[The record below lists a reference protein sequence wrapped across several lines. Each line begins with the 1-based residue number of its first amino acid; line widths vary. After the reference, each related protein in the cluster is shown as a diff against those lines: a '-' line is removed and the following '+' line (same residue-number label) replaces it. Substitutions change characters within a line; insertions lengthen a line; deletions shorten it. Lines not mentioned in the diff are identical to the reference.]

1 MPNSGRIKGLQMQGG
16 DSKGGVNTSQ
26 NASNNPKASSSPSA
40 RTGVG
45 RRAKVAPKGPA
56 KSPSKSEPKS
66 GPVVLSQRD
75 YQELMAVLQTYE
87 RLAQVDPDT
96 TQRMRLME
104 RMHRLREGVFNRIFP
119 VFVAGYC
126 ANLCLFGGLI
136 LADRLLLPLAALWTN
151 VAHVPLLEPEIILS
165 VIAATVA
172 QSAAFVLGMG
182 RWLFP
187 AKG

>member
-1 MPNSGRIKGLQMQGG
+1 MSSAEAEGK
-16 DSKGGVNTSQ
+16 VE
-26 NASNNPKASSSPSA
+26 AKAAAKAQRERGSA
-40 RTGVG
+40 RGRASRSASRQASGPEAQTRSNADTGA
-45 RRAKVAPKGPA
+45 RAN
-56 KSPSKSEPKS
+56 S
-66 GPVVLSQRD
+66 GPVVLSQHD

-87 RLAQVDPDT
+87 RLAHVDPDT

-104 RMHRLREGVFNRIFP
+104 RMHSLREGVFNRIFP

-126 ANLCLFGGLI
+126 ANLLLFGGLI
-136 LADRLLLPLAALWTN
+136 LADRLLLPLVALWSGGTH
-151 VAHVPLLEPEIILS
+151 APLLEPEIILS

-187 AKG
+187 AKAL